1 MKRTARLFALAEHLR
16 GRRTGITAESLAD
29 RFGVTVRTM
38 YRDLDALRSASLPL
52 VADRGRGGGY
62 ALDRSY
68 TLPPVNFTVRE
79 AALLLLA
86 GRFLVEMRV
95 IPFAAR
101 LKDALDKVRAAL
113 PTTAQR
119 DLTRLEGRLS
129 FVGVPAHG
137 AKRAVLDL
145 VERAFFEGT
154 TLAITYEGQGG
165 PTQRRV
171 RVEGIVLE
179 RTETLL
185 NCLDLDKDEARQ
197 LRLHRITAARAVEA

>member
-1 MKRTARLFALAEHLR
+1 MKRTERLFALAEHLR
-16 GRRTGITAESLAD
+16 GRRTGVTAESLAE

-86 GRFLVEMRV
+86 GRFLVQMRV
-95 IPFAAR
+95 IPFAAPLER
-101 LKDALDKVRAAL
+101 ALDKVRAAL
-113 PTTAQR
+113 PVGAQR
-119 DLTRLEGRLS
+119 DLARLEGRLS

-137 AKRAVLDL
+137 ASASVLDA

-154 TLAITYEGQGG
+154 PLAITYEGPGG
-165 PTQRRV
+165 TSHRRI

-179 RTETLL
+179 RAETLL
-185 NCLDLDKDEARQ
+185 NCQDLEKNESRQ
-197 LRLHRITAARAVEA
+197 FRLHRIKAAQPVS